1 MDAGCLTV
9 TKYLLDTNH
18 LSAYLDRHS
27 VLEPRIDAALRAGDR
42 IGVCL
47 PVLFEYRAG
56 IRLGRYYQRNLSR
69 LRASLT
75 LFRVWPL
82 DVETSSEF
90 ADLFRECRE
99 RGRTMSQFDMTIAAL
114 ARQHDLVL
122 LSADQDFQAAERLK
136 WENWL

>member
-1 MDAGCLTV
+1 M

-18 LSAYLDRHS
+18 LSAYLARHPA
-27 VLEPRIDAALRAGDR
+27 LEARIDAAMRAGDR
-42 IGVCL
+42 FGLCL

-75 LFRVWPL
+75 LFRLWPM
-82 DVETSSEF
+82 DVDTSGEF

-99 RGRTMSQFDMTIAAL
+99 QGRVMSQFDMTIAAV

-122 LSADQDFQAAERLK
+122 LSADQDFKGVTRLK
-136 WENWL
+136 WDNWL

>member
-1 MDAGCLTV
+1 M

-18 LSAYLDRHS
+18 LSAYLARHPT
-27 VLEPRIDAALRAGDR
+27 LETRIDAAMRAGDR
-42 IGVCL
+42 FGLCL

-75 LFRVWPL
+75 LFRLWPM
-82 DVETSSEF
+82 DVDTSGEF

-99 RGRTMSQFDMTIAAL
+99 QGRVMSQFDMTIAAV
-114 ARQHDLVL
+114 ARQQDLVL
-122 LSADQDFQAAERLK
+122 LSADQDFKGVARLK

>member
-1 MDAGCLTV
+1 M

-18 LSAYLDRHS
+18 LSAYLARHPT
-27 VLEPRIDAALRAGDR
+27 LEARIDSAMRAGDR
-42 IGVCL
+42 FGLCL
-47 PVLFEYRAG
+47 PVLFEYRGG

-75 LFRVWPL
+75 LFRLWPM
-82 DVETSSEF
+82 DVDTSGEF

-99 RGRTMSQFDMTIAAL
+99 QGRVMSQFDMTIAAV
-114 ARQHDLVL
+114 ARQQDLVL
-122 LSADQDFQAAERLK
+122 LSADQDFKGVARLK